1 MTKEE
6 YSLAVVK
13 AKNNIGVG
21 DHVVL
26 SRRFYRR
33 IDTDPFTVYRQLW
46 AEPFRTYLKGRGY
59 ALISKSQENL
69 VFVKQ
74 DTRELSERLS
84 CWDALQA
91 ALPSAVVCGAPK
103 SLRPSGLKKGT
114 TSIKRNASKFEIVDA
129 TRKCNICKGVCHNS
143 RTFKGKSEANTMNS
157 DHIVTL
163 EDIGSSVDVLGGN
176 SFPTSLDYFL
186 LD

>member
-46 AEPFRTYLKGRGY
+46 SEPFGTYLKVICYNTHLSCTMFIYQLNFDCKSKFDFQGRGY

-74 DTRELSERLS
+74 VKNYKILVFNILLVE
-84 CWDALQA
+84 
-91 ALPSAVVCGAPK
+91 
-103 SLRPSGLKKGT
+103 
-114 TSIKRNASKFEIVDA
+114 VD
-129 TRKCNICKGVCHNS
+129 
-143 RTFKGKSEANTMNS
+143 
-157 DHIVTL
+157 L
-163 EDIGSSVDVLGGN
+163 
-176 SFPTSLDYFL
+176 
-186 LD
+186 